1 MNGPLNSV
9 STAAATA
16 FAGRSPVVGGYSG
29 PVPILTGRGFVPWVD
44 AE

>member
-1 MNGPLNSV
+1 MNSPLNSV

-16 FAGRSPVVGGYSG
+16 FAGPESRRRRDSG
-29 PVPILTGRGFVPWVD
+29 PVPILTGNGFVPWVD